1 MTVYL
6 INIFLILFWGYFL
19 LYRYKSDKNT
29 KIYCGIIAL
38 QWILISG
45 LRHITMGADTERY
58 YNSFEA
64 TKSLSWTEIFNN
76 LRDYLFAG
84 ARSKDP
90 GYDLFEK
97 VFQIFCSDYQVYLVF
112 IATIFTVIMAV
123 WIYKN
128 SAMPEFSFI
137 LYSVL
142 FYAFYAVT
150 GHRQTIATALIVFW
164 GYKYIKE
171 RKLVKFLILA
181 FIAFL
186 LHKSSLVFIP
196 FYFIANIPITP
207 MYVVFALVIIAVVVI
222 SGQGLYGAIAESMGF
237 GDEQINYSKGGAETY
252 ATILTLMC
260 IIILVFYIYYK
271 NRSENAARIFNITL
285 LTLMSSLLV
294 FQNQG
299 FMRIQQYYSLFLMV
313 TFPEI
318 ILSFDKKGRT
328 ITYLVTMGVLIGYLI
343 SNNPSYLFFWQQ
355 V

>member
-19 LYRYKSDKNT
+19 LYKYKSDKNT
-29 KIYCGIIAL
+29 KRYCGIIAL

-45 LRHITMGADTERY
+45 LRHISIGADTEEY
-58 YNSFEA
+58 ANAFERV
-64 TKSLSWTEIFNN
+64 KSTSWSRIFSNIW
-76 LRDYLFAG
+76 DYLFNG
-84 ARSKDP
+84 LEIKDP
-90 GYDLFEK
+90 GYPLFEK
-97 VFQIFCSDYQVYLVF
+97 IFQIFCGDYQVFLIF

-171 RKLVKFLILA
+171 RKLIKFLILA

-196 FYFIANIPITP
+196 FYFIANIPITIP
-207 MYVVFALVIIAVVVI
+207 YVIIALVVLTTIVVL
-222 SGQGLYGAIAESMGF
+222 GRPLYGAVAEWMGF
-237 GDEQINYSKGGAETY
+237 GEDQITYEVGGAETY
-252 ATILTLMC
+252 AVILILVSV
-260 IIILVFYIYYK
+260 IILLFYYFYK
-271 NRSENAARIFNITL
+271 DRTEKATHIFNITL
-285 LTLMSSLLV
+285 LTLMSSFLV
-294 FQNQG
+294 IQNQG
-299 FMRIQQYYSLFLMV
+299 FMRIQQYYSLFLMIS
-313 TFPEI
+313 FPEV

-328 ITYLVTMGVLIGYLI
+328 LAYTVTILVLIGYLVR
-343 SNNPSYLFFWQQ
+343 NNPHYLFFWQ
-355 V
+355 